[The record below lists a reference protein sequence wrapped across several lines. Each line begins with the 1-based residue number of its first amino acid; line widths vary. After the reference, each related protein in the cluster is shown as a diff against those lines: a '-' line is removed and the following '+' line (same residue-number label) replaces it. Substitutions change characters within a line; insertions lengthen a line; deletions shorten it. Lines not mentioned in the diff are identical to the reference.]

1 MVICHMLWLLSQT
14 IFNSADGQKIL
25 YLNMITA
32 LIQQRILIDDHSE
45 FMITGKMP
53 KAEKV

>member
-53 KAEKV
+53 K